1 MYKTQWESITPEQE
15 SHHSIFRERKHA
27 IGTTCVRY
35 RSRSEGICACYSRL
49 RCSPAPL
56 PRSRRQGRSADGQ
69 NDGVLSRS
77 GGAEPQTAQRHS
89 CHLHLLQLR
98 SRCGQHQ
105 RPSLSLPFFNGLASD
120 LTSCTPLFLGYVQGM
135 NDLLSPT
142 MMIMQDEVDSF
153 WCFKGIMDNMVAL
166 LPACRSPSNRHTLLR
181 FPITDAC
188 LCTGPGGQLRTRTT
202 GNASAVG
209 AASRDPLRARPP
221 ALRPHGQARQP

>member
-35 RSRSEGICACYSRL
+35 RSRSEGICGCNSRL

-98 SRCGQHQ
+98 SRCGQQQ
-105 RPSLSLPFFNGLASD
+105 RPSQSLPFSRLSWRPNLVY
-120 LTSCTPLFLGYVQGM
+120 CPL
-135 NDLLSPT
+135 
-142 MMIMQDEVDSF
+142 
-153 WCFKGIMDNMVAL
+153 
-166 LPACRSPSNRHTLLR
+166 
-181 FPITDAC
+181 
-188 LCTGPGGQLRTRTT
+188 
-202 GNASAVG
+202 
-209 AASRDPLRARPP
+209 SRLRAGDERPSV
-221 ALRPHGQARQP
+221 AHHDDHARRGGLLLVLQGHNGQHGSTPPRLSFVQQSTHIVAFPDH

>member
-1 MYKTQWESITPEQE
+1 VQWPLT
-15 SHHSIFRERKHA
+15 
-27 IGTTCVRY
+27 
-35 RSRSEGICACYSRL
+35 L
-49 RCSPAPL
+49 LPAPCRAL
-56 PRSRRQGRSADGQ
+56 VDKDVVRTDRTTAFFQDLEGPNLRQL
-69 NDGVLSRS
+69 NDILV
-77 GGAEPQTAQRHS
+77 TYT
-89 CHLHLLQLR
+89 
-98 SRCGQHQ
+98 
-105 RPSLSLPFFNGLASD
+105 FFNFDLGAGNTSAPPYLCLFYGLASD

-166 LPACRSPSNRHTLLR
+166 LPAYRSPSNRHTLLR

-221 ALRPHGQARQP
+221 ALRPHGQTRQP